1 MIDAHGP
8 HGVAPTDP
16 GGNPGS
22 SPGSNPGSSPGSN
35 EVTLGRRRFLTFLV
49 GVPALALATRVTFDG
64 FLPDT
69 ASAATTKAIPS
80 GQSMEETFDI
90 ADAIIMASAPTM
102 PLVKLEIGTDG
113 IARFDLPRI
122 EMGQG
127 MTTSMAM
134 LIAEEL
140 DMPLEQVKVT
150 CADARPELGANQLT
164 AGSCSHRAFH
174 DPIRVLAATAKS
186 RMKAAAAREW
196 GVDVST
202 LSVHDGVVVSGDGRT
217 ATFGELSL
225 AAADPSLE
233 VGAISLKQPGQYKIV
248 GKPTRRVDALD
259 IVTGRKKFTMDLQV
273 GRAFPTMVRRAPT
286 MNGTLKKFRN
296 KAQIE
301 KMPGVLATATIPAG
315 VAVVAETFEQARA
328 AAAAVQAEFTPG
340 PVPNDSNETVGKTLR
355 ANMIPFAAPPN
366 GASTI
371 DAEYEWAPAA
381 HGFLEVECAIAD
393 VRADSADL
401 WSGFQAPIA
410 AQQEIALALGLPL
423 DKVKA
428 HVVPVGGGFGRR
440 VFFDAA
446 MEAALI
452 SQQVRKPVKLMW
464 SRTDDFRHG
473 RHRPQNIQSFRAT
486 IVENSVVSFE
496 QRVAGVST
504 DYRHGLGEILS
515 ATITKMPA
523 GARQAIVNDGFG
535 QGVFTT
541 MVSSPYNF
549 GAQDKRQLEVSL
561 GMPTSSYRSVPCQT
575 ARGCEEMVVDEIA
588 EKLGIDPYEFRR
600 ITLKSERSRA
610 VLDLVAE
617 KGLWGRTM
625 PAGYAQG
632 IAFHSESRAH
642 TASLIELDARNPK
655 LPRVTKAVIAID
667 IGKPI
672 NPLGIIAQMEGGL
685 AEAISLTLRAG
696 LHIVDGLPLEGS
708 FSQYRWLRMRDMP
721 ADIEV
726 IVMPDQGEEIGGC
739 GEVGMAAPT
748 GAIANAYYRATGI
761 RARKFPIIHPV
772 DFEPFPPGQLPPP
785 AFVEG

>member
-1 MIDAHGP
+1 MVDALG
-8 HGVAPTDP
+8 T
-16 GGNPGS
+16 PGS
-22 SPGSNPGSSPGSN
+22 DESAHAESPAG

-69 ASAATTKAIPS
+69 ASAATTQAIPS

-113 IARFDLPRI
+113 IARFEIPRI

-140 DMPLEQVKVT
+140 DMPLEQVEVT

-186 RMKAAAAREW
+186 RMTAAAARDW
-196 GVDVST
+196 NVDVST

-217 ATFGELSL
+217 ATYGDLSH
-225 AAADPSLE
+225 AAADPTLAI
-233 VGAISLKQPGQYKIV
+233 GAITLKQPGQYKLV

-259 IVTGRKKFTMDLQV
+259 IVTGRKKVTMDLQV
-273 GRAFPTMVRRAPT
+273 GRAMPTMVRRAPT
-286 MNGTLKKFRN
+286 MNATLQKFGN

-328 AAAAVQAEFTPG
+328 AAAAVQATFDSG
-340 PVPNDSNETVGKTLR
+340 PVPNESNASVGKMLR
-355 ANMIPFAAPPN
+355 ANMLPFASPS
-366 GASTI
+366 GDGTI

-401 WSGFQAPIA
+401 WSGFQSPIA

-452 SQQVRKPVKLMW
+452 SQQVKRPVKLMW

-486 IVENSVVSFE
+486 IVNNSVAAFE

-504 DYRHGLGEILS
+504 DYRHGMGEILS

-523 GARQAIVNDGFG
+523 GARQAVVNDGFG

-549 GAQDKRQLEVSL
+549 GPQDKRQIEVSN

-575 ARGCEEMVVDEIA
+575 ARGCEEMMVDEIA
-588 EKLGIDPYEFRR
+588 EKLGVDPYEFRR
-600 ITLKSERSRA
+600 ITLKSDRSRA

-617 KGLWGRTM
+617 KGAWGRTM
-625 PAGYAQG
+625 PAGFAQG

-708 FSQYRWLRMRDMP
+708 FSQYKWLRMRDFP
-721 ADIEV
+721 TDVDI

-761 RARKFPIIHPV
+761 RARSFPIIHPV
-772 DFEPFPPGQLPPP
+772 DFEPFAPGTLPPP